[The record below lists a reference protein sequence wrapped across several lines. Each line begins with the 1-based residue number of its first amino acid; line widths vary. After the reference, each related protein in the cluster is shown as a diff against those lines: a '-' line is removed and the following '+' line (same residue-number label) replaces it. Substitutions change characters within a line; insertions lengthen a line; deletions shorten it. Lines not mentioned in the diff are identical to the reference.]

1 MIVNRN
7 TQVVS
12 LRIIYQPD

>member
-7 TQVVS
+7 
-12 LRIIYQPD
+12 